1 MNINLRR
8 LAMWLVIV
16 LLLLISFSLFQTQR
30 TRSRDI
36 SFSQL
41 LEENGQGHMRNVV
54 NQTPEIHTNLPE
66 GQRPGS
72 QDTSLSQLL
81 TEVDQNKVGDVVIQT
96 SRIHYVSSE
105 GQITTTSQDISFSQL
120 LTEVDQNHVR
130 DVVIQ
135 GPEIHGTFTNGSSFQ
150 TYAPSDPTLVKR
162 LYNGKVSITA
172 KPPGDNVPWFVSLL
186 VSWLPFIALIGVWI
200 FLSRQMQGGAGKAM
214 GFGKSRAKMLTEAHG
229 RVTFEDV
236 AGVDEA
242 KQDLQEIVE
251 FLRDPGKYQ
260 RLGGRIPR
268 GVLLVGPPGTG
279 KTLIARAVAGEANVP
294 FFTISGSDFV
304 EMFVGVGAS
313 RVRDMFEQ
321 AKKNAPCIIFID
333 EIDAVGRHRGAGLG
347 GGNDE
352 REQTLNQ
359 LLVEMDGFEAN
370 EGIILIAAT
379 NRPDVLDP
387 ALLRPGRFDRQV
399 VVPNPDIVGRENILK
414 VHVRK
419 VPLAPD
425 VNLKTVARGTP
436 GFSGADLM
444 NLVNEAALMAAR
456 RNKRMVTQ
464 VEFEDAKDKVMMGSE
479 RRSLVMTEEEKK
491 LTAYHEAGH
500 ALCMLYAEG
509 HEPVHKV
516 TIIPRGRALGLTMYL
531 PERDKYSNSKMEL
544 EARLVSAFGGRVA
557 EELIFGVQKVTTG
570 ASMDIKQATNIARR
584 MVTEWGFSEK
594 LGPLLY
600 SDNEEEVFLGHSVT
614 QRENVSDATAAIIDQ
629 ETRRIIDQGERGA
642 REILTSHL
650 DELHAVAKG
659 LLEYETLS
667 ADEMRRIIQGQPIVR
682 DTGKSDDAARPPG
695 RRSSVPPSGRDKPAA
710 GGLEPEPQPGA

>member
-1 MNINLRR
+1 MNANLRNFA
-8 LAMWLVIV
+8 LWVIIV
-16 LLLLISFSLFQTQR
+16 LLLLALFSLFQTPGQR
-30 TRSRDI
+30 TSSHDI

-41 LEENGQGHMRNVV
+41 LA
-54 NQTPEIHTNLPE
+54 
-66 GQRPGS
+66 
-72 QDTSLSQLL
+72 
-81 TEVDQNKVGDVVIQT
+81 EVDQGK
-96 SRIHYVSSE
+96 
-105 GQITTTSQDISFSQL
+105 
-120 LTEVDQNHVR
+120 VR

-135 GPEIHGTFTNGSSFQ
+135 GNDISGTMTDGKPFQ
-150 TYAPSDPTLVKR
+150 TYAPNDPTLVQR
-162 LYNGKVSITA
+162 LYGKGVSITA
-172 KPPGDNVPWFVSLL
+172 RPQGDNLPWYVSLL
-186 VSWLPFIALIGVWI
+186 VSWLPFIALIGVWV

-236 AGVDEA
+236 AGVEEA
-242 KQDLQEIVE
+242 KGDLEEIVE
-251 FLRDPGKYQ
+251 FLRDPQKFQ

-399 VVPNPDIVGRENILK
+399 VVPNPDVVGREKILA

-419 VPLAPD
+419 VPIAPD
-425 VNLKTVARGTP
+425 VNLKIVARGTP
-436 GFSGADLM
+436 GFSGADLA

-464 VEFEDAKDKVMMGSE
+464 HEFEDAKDKVMMGAE
-479 RRSLVMTEEEKK
+479 RKSLVMTEEEKL
-491 LTAYHEAGH
+491 LTAYHEGGH
-500 ALCMLYAEG
+500 AIVALHVKATD
-509 HEPVHKV
+509 PVHKA
-516 TIIPRGRALGLTMYL
+516 TIIPRGRALGMVMQL
-531 PERDKYSNSKMEL
+531 PERDKLSMSYEQMTS
-544 EARLVSAFGGRVA
+544 RLAIMMGGRVA
-557 EELIFGVQKVTTG
+557 EELVFGDDKVTSG
-570 ASMDIKQATNIARR
+570 ASSDIEQATKLARM
-584 MVTEWGFSEK
+584 MVTRWGLSPA
-594 LGPLLY
+594 LGTVAY
-600 SDNEEEVFLGHSVT
+600 GENQEEVFLGY
-614 QRENVSDATAAIIDQ
+614 QVSRQQTISEDTVKKIDSEIKRFVEEGYQ
-629 ETRRIIDQGERGA
+629 FARKVLTDHRDQL
-642 REILTSHL
+642 EIL
-650 DELHAVAKG
+650 AKG
-659 LLEYETLS
+659 LMEYETLTG
-667 ADEMRRIIQGQPIVR
+667 DEIKDLLVGKPPVR
-682 DTGKSDDAARPPG
+682 DATEPATPRTSA
-695 RRSSVPPSGRDKPAA
+695 VPPSGKPRPQAGT
-710 GGLEPEPQPGA
+710 GGLEPGIA